1 MKPGRNDA
9 CPCGSGKKYKK
20 CCQDKSVTRLST
32 LSVSVTG
39 SAPTAAEHK
48 QLVVLFNAKRFV
60 ELEAH
65 ASLLVEQYPA
75 SGFSWKALGA
85 ALNAQGKN
93 ALPAIQKAALFSS
106 DDANAHLNLGDMLC
120 GLGQHDDAVTSYLNA
135 LAIKPDYA
143 EAHNNLGTA
152 LKNLG
157 KINNAEAS
165 YRRALN
171 YKPDFIEA
179 HYNLG
184 NALFEL
190 GQLENAVASYH
201 HVLKLNPNLA
211 EAHSNLGIALKD
223 LGRFEEAATSF
234 RAALKINPNL
244 AKVHSNLGV
253 ALKELGQVDEAVA
266 SYRRAVELDRD
277 NAEAH
282 YNLGNAL
289 RDLGQV
295 VRAMASYR
303 HALKIKSDYAEAH
316 SNLGNALRDIG
327 HLDGALES
335 CSHAVEI
342 NPYIAEYYGN
352 LGNVQYD
359 LGQLNDAEASYR
371 RALELKPDYAETHS
385 NLGNVLHDLGQFDNA
400 VAGFR
405 RALELKPNL
414 AKTHSNLGGILM
426 ELGEKDEAEK
436 FLNKAIELAPSD
448 ARPLATSLFYIPCQ
462 QNDPRLNQLEAIY
475 AQRKTLPLEERIRL
489 DYAMGKAMKNI
500 GQYDRS
506 FTAYEEANR
515 LRYQVRPFD
524 EAADERFLEESCS
537 LFTSEL
543 FNKFA
548 SVDES
553 LKTVHDERV
562 PIFIVGMP
570 RSGTTLIEQI
580 LSSHPAIYGAGEL
593 SILGKIVKNAK
604 NLLLDLQD
612 WKGSLLSLRELG
624 QKYLDQVWK
633 LAPNARYITDKLPAN
648 YRHLGL
654 IHLMFPNAKI
664 IHSMRDPMDTCFSCY
679 ALSFRSEHEYSN
691 DLEMLGRHYLR
702 YRKLMKHWH
711 SVLPPGRILDV
722 HYEYNVADPEHKA
735 RLMLDYA
742 GLAWDPVCLRFYETK
757 RVVLTPSVLQVHKP
771 IYTSSVG
778 RWKHFEKHL
787 APLLEIIN
795 SAKSSERISA
805 KQD

>member
-1 MKPGRNDA
+1 V
-9 CPCGSGKKYKK
+9 GS
-20 CCQDKSVTRLST
+20 TT
-32 LSVSVTG
+32 
-39 SAPTAAEHK
+39 TAAEHK
-48 QLVVLFNAKRFV
+48 QLVALFNAKRFV

-75 SGFSWKALGA
+75 SGFSWKVLGA
-85 ALNAQGKN
+85 ALNAQGKD
-93 ALPAIQKAALFSS
+93 ALPAMQKAAQFSP
-106 DDANAHLNLGDMLC
+106 DDANVHLNLGDMLC
-120 GLGQHDDAVTSYLNA
+120 GLCQYDDAVTSYLRA
-135 LAIKPDYA
+135 LVIKPDYA

-157 KINNAEAS
+157 QLNNAETS
-165 YRRALN
+165 YRRALKH
-171 YKPDFIEA
+171 KPDFIAA

-184 NALFEL
+184 NALSEL
-190 GQLENAVASYH
+190 GQIDNAVASYSN
-201 HVLKLNPNLA
+201 VLKLNPNIA

-223 LGRFEEAATSF
+223 LGRFDAAVASF

-244 AKVHSNLGV
+244 AEVHSNLGV
-253 ALKELGQVDEAVA
+253 ALKDLGQLDEAVA
-266 SYRRAVELDRD
+266 SYRRAVELDPD
-277 NAEAH
+277 YAEAH
-282 YNLGNAL
+282 YNLGNVL

-303 HALKIKSDYAEAH
+303 HALKIKPDYAEAH

-327 HLDGALES
+327 HLDCALES
-335 CSHAVEI
+335 CRHALEI
-342 NPYIAEYYGN
+342 NPYLAEQHGN

-385 NLGNVLHDLGQFDNA
+385 NLGNVLHDLGQLDNA
-400 VAGFR
+400 VESFR

-426 ELGEKDEAEK
+426 ELGKKNEAEL
-436 FLNKAIELAPSD
+436 FLNKAIELAPGD
-448 ARPLATSLFYIPCQ
+448 ARPLATALFYIPCQ

-475 AQRKTLPLEERIRL
+475 AQRRTLPLEERIRL
-489 DYAMGKAMKNI
+489 NYAMGKAMKNI

-515 LRYQVRPFD
+515 LRYQAHPFD
-524 EAADERFLEESCS
+524 EASDERFLEESCS
-537 LFTSEL
+537 FFNSEL

-548 SVDES
+548 SMEES
-553 LKTVHDERV
+553 LQTVQDERV

-580 LSSHPAIYGAGEL
+580 LASHPAIYGAGEL
-593 SILGKIVKNAK
+593 SILGKIAK
-604 NLLLDLQD
+604 MAKALPLDFAGCEGTLLA
-612 WKGSLLSLRELG
+612 LRELG
-624 QKYLDQVWK
+624 QEYLGQVWK

-648 YRHLGL
+648 YQHLGL
-654 IHLMFPNAKI
+654 IHLMLPNAKI

-691 DLEMLGRHYLR
+691 DLGMLGRHYLR
-702 YRKLMKHWH
+702 YRKLMEHWH

-735 RLMLDYA
+735 RRMLDFL
-742 GLAWDPVCLRFYETK
+742 GLAWDPACLRFYETE
-757 RVVLTPSVLQVHKP
+757 RAVLTPSVLQVHKP

-778 RWKHFEKHL
+778 RWKYYEKHL
-787 APLLEIIN
+787 KSLLGILN
-795 SAKSSERISA
+795 PVKSPECITTTY
-805 KQD
+805 